1 MTSDTLPKTY
11 EPGDFSFIK
20 DSHFQTAMK
29 HAYDETT
36 KMDMWNFF
44 TAESPPDS
52 LGYMFW
58 DCPKVI
64 TLKTALDDLDGH
76 SGASLALC
84 LRNIEY
90 IAKNGWDLYLTNMV
104 KTY

>member
-36 KMDMWNFF
+36 KNGYVEFF
-44 TAESPPDS
+44 HSRVASGQFGIHVLGLSESNYFENRI
-52 LGYMFW
+52 G
-58 DCPKVI
+58 
-64 TLKTALDDLDGH
+64 
-76 SGASLALC
+76 
-84 LRNIEY
+84 
-90 IAKNGWDLYLTNMV
+90 
-104 KTY
+104 